1 MAKKRSTNLSI
12 FSILSEFKL
21 LDQRH
26 GNTGLKLSGNIIVP
40 SYLVN
45 IDVYPVLLISIR
57 IDMHFTWNQLANAL
71 RFWFTTWYE
80 SVVYSKL
87 SLSFTYSDTFVYVI
101 RNWMLFHLPFFL
113 NLSSQSS
120 QILP

>member
-45 IDVYPVLLISIR
+45 IDVYPVLLIYWYAFYLKSTCQCSTILIYYLIWISGLFQTEFKFYLFWHLCLR
-57 IDMHFTWNQLANAL
+57 NSELNAIPLAI
-71 RFWFTTWYE
+71 F
-80 SVVYSKL
+80 S
-87 SLSFTYSDTFVYVI
+87 
-101 RNWMLFHLPFFL
+101 
-113 NLSSQSS
+113 
-120 QILP
+120 